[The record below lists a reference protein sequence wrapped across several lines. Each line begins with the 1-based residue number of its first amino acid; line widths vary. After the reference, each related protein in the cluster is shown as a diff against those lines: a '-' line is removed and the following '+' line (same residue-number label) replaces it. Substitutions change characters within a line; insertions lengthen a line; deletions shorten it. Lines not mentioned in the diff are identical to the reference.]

1 MERTLIIFKPDSNN
15 NIKLKKDIRY
25 ALKKYGLEVIKKEV
39 LVLDEQRTL
48 AIWKHCADDYVLKQ
62 LLFKYL
68 SGKKLKIY
76 YILGND
82 AVRKGNVIKR
92 FLRNKYGK
100 SYYSN
105 CVHIPDSYEEYIYDF
120 ELLKTVG
127 KETIRKRKL
136 FPQKEGE
143 NNFNLEKNELDFITE
158 KLWRNIFKKNIT
170 KVIQR
175 KIATLI
181 YKKENFALARLREKN
196 NIIDILSMFIEL
208 NGEDKYYEAYYATL
222 IFVELGSY
230 PLSENREKKDII
242 CVCDF
247 VRNYGIGCDMYIEG
261 KKV

>member
-82 AVRKGNVIKR
+82 AVGKGNVIKR

-105 CVHIPDSYEEYIYDF
+105 CVHIPDSHEEYVYDF
-120 ELLKTVG
+120 ELLKSID
-127 KETIRKRKL
+127 KEKL
-136 FPQKEGE
+136 FAPKNGE
-143 NNFNLEKNELDFITE
+143 NDFYLEKKELDFIVS
-158 KLWRNIFKKNIT
+158 KLWKNIYKKNIT
-170 KVIQR
+170 KTIQK
-175 KIATLI
+175 KIVNLI
-181 YKKENFALARLREKN
+181 LKKKNFALARLREN
-196 NIIDILSMFIEL
+196 NDIINILSMFIKI

-222 IFVELGSY
+222 IFAELGRY
-230 PLSENREKKDII
+230 PLSENSEKTDII
-242 CVCDF
+242 CMCEF
-247 VRNYGIGCDMYIEG
+247 VRNYGIDCDMYIKG